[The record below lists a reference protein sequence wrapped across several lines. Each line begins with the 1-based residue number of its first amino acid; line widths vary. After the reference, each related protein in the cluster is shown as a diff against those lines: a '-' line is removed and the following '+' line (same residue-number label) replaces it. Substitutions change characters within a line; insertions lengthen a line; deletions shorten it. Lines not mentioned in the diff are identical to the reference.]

1 MKSKVQQL
9 EKGKKEM
16 KLALQHLEN
25 GGKEMKTAL
34 KSCKRRIQV
43 IETRKFI
50 YTMYS
55 KYYRNV
61 KQNCICFFHK
71 LSVFGPCGLSKLSDT
86 YNLLFRAVYKCIY
99 INSYRHL
106 ICFIDTKIK
115 TCR

>member
-9 EKGKKEM
+9 ERGKKEM

-50 YTMYS
+50 YI
-55 KYYRNV
+55 
-61 KQNCICFFHK
+61 QNIIEMSNRIVYASFINYQFSALAHLK
-71 LSVFGPCGLSKLSDT
+71 LSKLSDT
-86 YNLLFRAVYKCIY
+86 YNLLFRAVYKCI
-99 INSYRHL
+99 
-106 ICFIDTKIK
+106 
-115 TCR
+115 

>member
-1 MKSKVQQL
+1 MIYILDQLYVMKSKVQQL

-50 YTMYS
+50 YTCIQNIIEMSNRIVYASFINYQFSALADFLNCLIHTICYS
-55 KYYRNV
+55 ELYTNV
-61 KQNCICFFHK
+61 
-71 LSVFGPCGLSKLSDT
+71 
-86 YNLLFRAVYKCIY
+86 Y
-99 INSYRHL
+99 IL
-106 ICFIDTKIK
+106 IVIDT
-115 TCR
+115 

>member
-1 MKSKVQQL
+1 MIYILDQLYVMKSKVQQL

-50 YTMYS
+50 YI
-55 KYYRNV
+55 
-61 KQNCICFFHK
+61 QNIIEMSNRIVYASFINYQFSALADLK
-71 LSVFGPCGLSKLSDT
+71 LSKLSDT
-86 YNLLFRAVYKCIY
+86 FNLLFRAVYKMY
-99 INSYRHL
+99 IN
-106 ICFIDTKIK
+106 
-115 TCR
+115 

>member
-1 MKSKVQQL
+1 MIYILDQLYVMKSKVQQL

-50 YTMYS
+50 YT
-55 KYYRNV
+55 NV
-61 KQNCICFFHK
+61 FKI
-71 LSVFGPCGLSKLSDT
+71 LSKCQTELYMLLS
-86 YNLLFRAVYKCIY
+86 
-99 INSYRHL
+99 
-106 ICFIDTKIK
+106 
-115 TCR
+115 